1 MKARTITAMVLALL
15 VPGAG
20 HLFLG
25 KRGRAAAFFI
35 IILALFLIGLSVD
48 GRLYTPE
55 GGIINQLCTLG
66 SIGIGL
72 PYFIAHHFGP
82 FGDIR
87 SLTFEYGSAFTLTA
101 GLMNYLLIADAYDIA
116 EGKKKEEEAPA

>member
-25 KRGRAAAFFI
+25 KRGRAAAFFV
-35 IILALFLIGLSVD
+35 IILSLFLIGLAVD

-55 GGIINQLCTLG
+55 GGIINQLATLG
-66 SIGIGL
+66 SIGMGL
-72 PYFIAHHFGP
+72 PYLIARHFGP
-82 FGDIR
+82 FGDVR
-87 SLTFEYGSAFTLTA
+87 SITFEYGSAFTLTA